1 MRRRFLFS
9 AILMSSAVAF
19 GKVAPAPVDW
29 ADRANSE
36 LSAAPSTKSKTK
48 LINEKALAPAPAI
61 ATVLPTPAT
70 VRAEVQAVQPA
81 IERTGLRMALMLEA
95 YKPSGEGHLNPGE
108 TLDYSSLPYSPMAQ
122 VDLRWLPF
130 VEDRFAAGGYA
141 ALGYSRQ
148 ELPLVAASGFRY
160 DDVTLNV
167 LRAEAGGAVGYA
179 PAEALNLELRL
190 GAGRLSHIQT
200 SRYPEFNGTYTRP
213 YAILAVDLSYHFIP
227 QVAALLSVGKRTP
240 LADGSG
246 SLAFETISVAGGLL
260 VQLR

>member
-1 MRRRFLFS
+1 MRRLFLFS
-9 AILMSSAVAF
+9 AILMSSTVAI

-48 LINEKALAPAPAI
+48 LISEKVTAPATA
-61 ATVLPTPAT
+61 LPTPAT

-81 IERTGLRMALMLEA
+81 IERTGLRIALMFEA

-122 VDLRWLPF
+122 MDLRWLPF
-130 VEDRFAAGGYA
+130 VEDRIAAGGYA

-246 SLAFETISVAGGLL
+246 SLAFETIAVAGGLL